1 MTRAIWITA
10 ALAAAT
16 ALAGCGDIP
25 DMRFGQGGG
34 RPAYGGGYGGTPVVP
49 SEPVVAGPSASQ
61 AEGACMSAGREAGF
75 DVQGVVGT
83 REQGTSRDVML
94 RVQRGGQTVEVR
106 CSYAYD
112 SGQARIMTL

>member
-16 ALAGCGDIP
+16 ALTACGDIP

-34 RPAYGGGYGGTPVVP
+34 SRPVYGGGPVVTTEP
-49 SEPVVAGPSASQ
+49 SVVTGPSASQ

-112 SGQARIMTL
+112 SGQARIITL